1 MFRRFH
7 NYYTVNVFV
16 KKLQKVFFSYY
27 KLFSCIDAAY
37 TDFLSKLMK
46 IVNEIAPR
54 KEIRIKTD
62 TRKWFD
68 RETA

>member
-1 MFRRFH
+1 MFA
-7 NYYTVNVFV
+7 
-16 KKLQKVFFSYY
+16 KKLQKVSFSNY
-27 KLFSCIDAAY
+27 KLVSCIDAAY

-54 KEIRIKTD
+54 KEIRIKND

-68 RETA
+68 RKTA